1 LKKRKLE
8 LFDIINNTVMLF
20 VLLVIVYPFLHIIA
34 VSFSNPVEVVQNNV
48 SFYPKGVSLESYQI
62 IFTNSRLFL
71 SYINTIKYVTAGT
84 VINFIMTVIF
94 AYPLSKKEIW
104 LSKPVTLMVV
114 FTMLFSAGLIPT
126 YLVVSGLDMINTI
139 WAVVIPPAINAF
151 NLLIVRTAY
160 AQIPKEME
168 ESVEIDGGS
177 VYTKLFNIAI
187 PLSKSTLAAITLFY
201 LVQHWNSFFA
211 AMIYITDTEKWPLSL
226 LLREM
231 IIRAQFT
238 DENTNMEMM
247 SRVTPQGVK
256 YATIMVSV
264 VPMLIIYPFVQKY
277 FVKGIMIGGIK
288 G

>member
-1 LKKRKLE
+1 MKKRNYS
-8 LFDIINNTVMLF
+8 LFDIANNIIMLF
-20 VLLVIVYPFLHIIA
+20 VLLIIVYPFLHIIA

-48 SFYPKGVSLESYQI
+48 SFYPKGFSLESYQI

-71 SYINTIKYVTAGT
+71 SYMNTVKYVTIGT
-84 VINFIMTVIF
+84 VINFILTVTF

-126 YLVVSGLDMINTI
+126 YLVVSGLGMINSI
-139 WAVVIPPAINAF
+139 WAVVIPSAINAF

-160 AQIPKEME
+160 TQIPKEME

-177 VYTKLFNIAI
+177 VYTKLFHIAI
-187 PLSKSTLAAITLFY
+187 PLSKATLAAITLFY

-211 AMIYITDTEKWPLSL
+211 AMIYITDTKKWPLSL
-226 LLREM
+226 LLRQM
-231 IIRAQFT
+231 ILQAQFT

-247 SRVTPQGVK
+247 SRGTPQGVK
-256 YATIMVSV
+256 FATIMVSI
-264 VPMLIIYPFVQKY
+264 VPMLIVYPFVQKY
-277 FVKGIMIGGIK
+277 FVKGIMIGGVK